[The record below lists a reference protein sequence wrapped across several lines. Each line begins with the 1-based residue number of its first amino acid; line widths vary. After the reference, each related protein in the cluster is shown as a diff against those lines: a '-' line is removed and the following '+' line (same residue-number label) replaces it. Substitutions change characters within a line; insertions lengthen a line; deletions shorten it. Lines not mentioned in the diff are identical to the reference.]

1 MARIFARVVTPV
13 LLGTALLWLGGCASP
28 QQKEAKYL
36 ANGKKFLNEKDY
48 TRAILEYRNAVKV
61 MPKDA
66 EAHYQLAL
74 AYLDSH
80 NIQAGV
86 AELKRIT
93 TQIDPKHQG
102 AQLKLAELMATSQD
116 KPTLEKSEQ
125 MAQSVLSAKPG
136 DPEALDA
143 LAMAEFRLGKAD
155 DAAQHLEQALEHSP
169 AHLRSAI
176 GLAQIKMRQGDMAG
190 AEAVLKTAAAQK
202 PVSSDAVVALGE
214 YYRLAKKPADAQK
227 QFQEALQI
235 NPKNGP
241 ALLDLAHL
249 QYAAGQKDVAGKTLA
264 RLSALPDARFKPLHA
279 IYLFQTGQKDAAV
292 AEFEKLAKEDP
303 RDRTA
308 RSRLVAAYT
317 ATGKVAEA
325 QKVLGEA
332 LQKNGKDVEALLQ
345 RAEISIRQ
353 RKYEDA
359 QKDLTTTIQAQPD
372 LAIAHYMMS
381 KAQLGLGHTYNQR
394 QELAQALRLNPNLLQ
409 VRIEMAQ
416 MLIGQKDAKGALD
429 LLDRTPGQQKN
440 ALAVLVQRNWALLA
454 LGERDEAEKNVDMAL
469 AKVRAPDLLTQKAI
483 LDLESKKNAEG
494 RTLLDEILKQNP
506 EDFRALNLLGESY
519 LMDKQP
525 AAAIQKIQQY
535 AMQRPQ
541 SSTMQ
546 VFLGEWME
554 RAGKPGDARAAFVAA
569 RTLDPKDPAAL
580 MALARLDLTQNKNDE
595 AKQLASQVISLD
607 NRSSAS
613 MIIAGMADQQ
623 LGDRAGAI
631 AQYQQALAID
641 PKSLPALNNLAFLL
655 SQAGKPDDALKYAQQ
670 AVEIAPDA
678 PAILDTI
685 GWVYTQKGLYP
696 MGIQYLEK
704 AVAKDGTAVRRYHLA
719 MAYLKAGQQ
728 QRGKEALQ
736 VALKMDPTLPEAK
749 TAEALLQGGGK

>member
-28 QQKEAKYL
+28 QQKEAKYI

-74 AYLDSH
+74 AYLDS
-80 NIQAGV
+80 NNLQAGV

-93 TQIDPKHQG
+93 TQINPKHRG

-125 MAQSVLSAKPG
+125 MAQSVLSAKPD

-143 LAMAEFRLGKAD
+143 LALAEFRLGKQG
-155 DAAQHLEQALEHSP
+155 DAEQHLEQALEHSP
-169 AHLRSAI
+169 AHLKSAL
-176 GLAQIKMRQGDMAG
+176 GLAQIKIRQGDMAG
-190 AEAVLKTAAAQK
+190 AEAVLKKAAAQK

-214 YYRLAKKPADAQK
+214 FYRIAKKPADAQK
-227 QFQEALQI
+227 QFEQALEI

-241 ALLDLAHL
+241 ALLDLAQA
-249 QYAAGQKDVAGKTLA
+249 QYTAGQKDAAEKTLV

-279 IYLFQTGQKDAAV
+279 IYLFQTDRKDAAV
-292 AEFEKLAKEDP
+292 AEFEKLYKDSK
-303 RDRTA
+303 DRSA
-308 RSRLVAAYT
+308 RSRLVAAYV
-317 ATGKVAEA
+317 ATGKIPEAE
-325 QKVLGEA
+325 KVLASA
-332 LQKNGKDVEALLQ
+332 LDKNPKDTEALLQ

-353 RKYEDA
+353 RKYQAAE
-359 QKDLTTTIQAQPD
+359 KDLTTTLQFQPD
-372 LAIAHYMMS
+372 LAIGHYMMS
-381 KAQLGLGHTYNQR
+381 KVQLGLGRPYNQR
-394 QELAQALRLNPNLLQ
+394 QELGQALRLNPNLLQ
-409 VRIEMAQ
+409 VRVEMAQ

-429 LLDRTPGQQKN
+429 LLDRAPAQQKN
-440 ALAVLVQRNWALLA
+440 TLAILVQRNWALLA
-454 LGERDEAEKNVDMAL
+454 LGQRDEAEKNVDAAL

-483 LDLESKKNAEG
+483 LDLQSKKNADG
-494 RTLLDEILKQNP
+494 RALLGEILKRNP
-506 EDFRALNLLGESY
+506 QDFRALNLLGESY
-519 LMDKQP
+519 LMEKQP
-525 AAAIQKIQQY
+525 LVAVQKIREY
-535 AMQRPQ
+535 AAQRPQ

-546 VFLGEWME
+546 VFVGEWMA
-554 RAGKPGDARAAFVAA
+554 RAGKPDDARTAFEAA

-580 MALARLDLTQNKNDE
+580 MALAKLDLSENKNDE
-595 AKQLASQVISLD
+595 AKQLALQIISID
-607 NRSSAS
+607 DRSSAG
-613 MIIAGMADQQ
+613 MIIAGMAEQQ
-623 LGDRAGAI
+623 AGDHTGAI
-631 AQYQQALAID
+631 VQYEKALAID
-641 PKSLPALNNLAFLL
+641 SKSLPALNNVAFLL
-655 SQAGKPDDALKYAQQ
+655 TEAGKADDALKYAQQ
-670 AVEIAPDA
+670 AAEIAPDS

-685 GWVYTQKGLYP
+685 GWVYTQKGLYQ